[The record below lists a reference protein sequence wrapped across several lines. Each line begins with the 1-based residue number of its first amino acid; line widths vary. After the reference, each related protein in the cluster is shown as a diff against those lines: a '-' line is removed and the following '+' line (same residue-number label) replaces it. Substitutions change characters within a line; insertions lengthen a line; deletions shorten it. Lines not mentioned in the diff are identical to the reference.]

1 MAEALAYA
9 HSQRI
14 LHRDIK
20 PSNLL
25 LDADGTVWITD
36 FGLATGEGSDDL
48 TATGDVVGTLRYMAP
63 ERFDGRSDPRSDVYS
78 LGATLYEL
86 LTLRPIFDD
95 SNRAR
100 LMKMVAHE
108 APIPPRKVDPTIPL
122 DLETIILKA
131 IAKVPAHRY
140 DSAAEMAADLRGFL
154 EGRPILAR
162 RIGPVERIVRWS
174 RRNPDLAASMAA
186 VLLILSFASAG
197 MTLLWRRAENQR
209 QRADE
214 LLVLSEKR
222 RAEAVNSEAKAE
234 RNRAQAEAHFT
245 KARAAVDELLTRV
258 SESQLLNVPG
268 LQPLRRDLLLSA
280 LAYYED
286 FVRER
291 ANDPTLKAGLAT
303 AELQLGLIQRELGAG
318 DQSEQALRRAMGLL
332 ESALR
337 DRPDEPRL
345 RAGMARCCANLG
357 RLGLEPGPHQL
368 PAGEALSL
376 LERAVGLWEGLS
388 RAEPSNVDYASEL
401 AGAYNLAAILHS
413 NNKRMSESLRAL
425 QASIAIRERVAAVHP
440 DDPSAEGDLALSL
453 NNLGALLQRK
463 SQEVLDQLQVFR
475 RAARHG
481 RIAFAQAPQVVKYG
495 RFLSVTMRNIM
506 VTEAVLGHFD
516 EARRAIVEALEVSRR
531 LARDNPALP
540 GVRREMVQDYHSLGN
555 FLRERGRTAEAI
567 RLYRESWIAAESMTR
582 ATADDWLAA
591 AGLLGLC
598 ARPAVD
604 GGGSPS
610 ESELAWCRRFGDAAL
625 AALRRAIA
633 AGFKDAE
640 RLRVNDEF
648 AVLRTREDFPAIVA
662 RAEAAARGETPT
674 EEFARTPFPP
684 PSLAAAR
691 NLLVAAFQR
700 DDRPPGGPPGDGAD
714 AADGHPGAGS
724 AADRTALE
732 EEQASTQHAFGLVQL
747 ELGQFK
753 EARASLL
760 RALAIRESLA
770 QSRPDEVR
778 HIVNLS
784 ATRAAIGRLEWR
796 VGRPA
801 DAIRAW
807 DETRQGLES
816 ARQAHLNDPAIA
828 QRLAALEMTVCYSHA
843 EAGLWEAATAALE
856 RALKDGSRGRLI
868 ELYRVSLMA
877 VNGDRDGL
885 EVLCGRMLE
894 EYADATDAL
903 SANELAGCCGLAPGC
918 ARNRRGWSKWPG
930 GRCSRAIPAP
940 RNDSTSPWRTTAR
953 AVSTR
958 PSDKPSNRSPPSGTA
973 NPACTDHSTRP
984 CWRWPSIGSAGATT
998 PRAVSIPSTGSA
1010 GIPWRNGQS
1019 PRIGRRAPIS

>member
-1 MAEALAYA
+1 
-9 HSQRI
+9 
-14 LHRDIK
+14 
-20 PSNLL
+20 
-25 LDADGTVWITD
+25 
-36 FGLATGEGSDDL
+36 
-48 TATGDVVGTLRYMAP
+48 
-63 ERFDGRSDPRSDVYS
+63 
-78 LGATLYEL
+78 
-86 LTLRPIFDD
+86 
-95 SNRAR
+95 
-100 LMKMVAHE
+100 
-108 APIPPRKVDPTIPL
+108 
-122 DLETIILKA
+122 
-131 IAKVPAHRY
+131 
-140 DSAAEMAADLRGFL
+140 
-154 EGRPILAR
+154 
-162 RIGPVERIVRWS
+162 
-174 RRNPDLAASMAA
+174 MAA

-234 RNRAQAEAHFT
+234 RNRAEAEAHFT

-425 QASIAIRERVAAVHP
+425 QASIAIRERRGGGASRRSVGRGRPGLEPQQSRRPAPAEKPGGPRPAPGLPTRGPSWP
-440 DDPSAEGDLALSL
+440 D
-453 NNLGALLQRK
+453 R
-463 SQEVLDQLQVFR
+463 V
-475 RAARHG
+475 RA
-481 RIAFAQAPQVVKYG
+481 APQVVKYG

-640 RLRVNDEF
+640 RLRVDDEF
-648 AVLRTREDFPAIVA
+648 AVLRAREDFPAIVA

-778 HIVNLS
+778 HIVDLS

-816 ARQAHLNDPAIA
+816 ALPGASQRSGDRPATRGTRDDRLLLARGSRPLGGRNRGPRARPEGWFTRPPHRALPRQLDGRERRSRRIGGPVRTYARGIRRCHRRPVRQRAGRLLRTGAGCAPEPARLVEMAGRAVLAGHTGAQERFHLALANYRAGRFDEAVRQAE
-828 QRLAALEMTVCYSHA
+828 QSLAAVRDGEPGLYGPLDETVLAMALHRLGRGDDAARRLDSINRLGWDTLEKRTEPQDWSSCADFLTLRREAVETITDKPAPDDPELRRRRGRAYALLGQAAKA
-843 EAGLWEAATAALE
+843 EAEF
-856 RALKDGSRGRLI
+856 RA
-868 ELYRVSLMA
+868 
-877 VNGDRDGL
+877 
-885 EVLCGRMLE
+885 
-894 EYADATDAL
+894 ADA
-903 SANELAGCCGLAPGC
+903 AG
-918 ARNRRGWSKWPG
+918 RERSHRSK
-930 GRCSRAIPAP
+930 
-940 RNDSTSPWRTTAR
+940 
-953 AVSTR
+953 
-958 PSDKPSNRSPPSGTA
+958 
-973 NPACTDHSTRP
+973 
-984 CWRWPSIGSAGATT
+984 
-998 PRAVSIPSTGSA
+998 
-1010 GIPWRNGQS
+1010 
-1019 PRIGRRAPIS
+1019 